1 MIAISLSYNTT
12 SYNIYIL
19 QIKADQP
26 VLLSTLPKPLLTQTP
41 QLHTPVTESD
51 TLRLYIYIE
60 GILLT
65 LLSKVTYNLSFTHSR
80 RSQPRRTT
88 AGSSGAVRVR
98 LLTQGHLD
106 TPRVELATFRLQVN
120 PRVFHCITFRVTS
133 KLDQ

>member
-1 MIAISLSYNTT
+1 MIAISLSHNTT

-65 LLSKVTYNLSFTHSR
+65 LLSKVTRNLSFTHSR

-98 LLTQGHLD
+98 LLTQGHRD
-106 TPRVELATFRLQVN
+106 TPGIELATFRLQVN

-133 KLDQ
+133 KLDR